1 MSETLRKIAEYVG
14 GELFGDGGAIIEGVN
29 SLEGAGPKEISFCAG
44 RRYQEALRNCR
55 ARAVLVD
62 EKSDLFAGAQIIVSN
77 AELAY
82 ARVAWLFAP
91 PVCRYPGISKDAV
104 IHESCR
110 LGEGVSVYPMVYVGE
125 GADIGEG
132 TVLFP
137 GVCIGENVTMG
148 KRCLIYPN
156 VSILRGC
163 IIGDDVIIHPGT
175 VIGGDGFGFVRD
187 GAASVKIPQM
197 GIVQIDDQVEIGA
210 NNCIDRATFGKT
222 WIKKGVKTDNLVQIA
237 HNVVI
242 GENSIVVSQAGISGS
257 CTVGKGVLI
266 GGQAGISD
274 HVNIGDGVMI
284 GSQSGIPKSI
294 PAGQVV
300 SGSPMLPHRMWLRST
315 SLTGRLPELNDR
327 LRALEK
333 KMKTLEKYLEKELPA

>member
-1 MSETLRKIAEYVG
+1 MDKK
-14 GELFGDGGAIIEGVN
+14 N
-29 SLEGAGPKEISFCAG
+29 
-44 RRYQEALRNCR
+44 
-55 ARAVLVD
+55 
-62 EKSDLFAGAQIIVSN
+62 EKFSGAQIIVAN

-91 PVCRYPGISKDAV
+91 PVSRYPGISKHAV
-104 IHESCR
+104 VHESCCF
-110 LGEGVSVYPMVYVGE
+110 GEGVSVYPTVYVGE
-125 GADIGEG
+125 GRCQIGDE

-137 GVCIGENVTMG
+137 GVCIGENVTIG
-148 KRCLIYPN
+148 KRCLIYHN

-175 VIGGDGFGFVRD
+175 VIGSDGFGFVRE
-187 GAASVKIPQM
+187 GAASVKIPQT

-210 NNCIDRATFGKT
+210 NNCIDRATFGRT

-242 GENSIVVSQAGISGS
+242 GENTIVVSQAGVSGS

-266 GGQAGISD
+266 GGQVGISD
-274 HVNIGDGVMI
+274 HVDIGDGVMI

-300 SGSPMLPHRMWLRST
+300 SGSPILPHRVWLKS
-315 SLTGRLPELNDR
+315 SVLTGKLPELNDR
-327 LRALEK
+327 LRSLEK
-333 KMKTLEKYLEKELPA
+333 KVKALEKYLEKESHA

>member
-1 MSETLRKIAEYVG
+1 LGETLRRIADYVG
-14 GELFGDGGAIIEGVN
+14 GELIGDEGTVVEGLN
-29 SLEGAGPKEISFCAG
+29 SLESAGPSEITFCSG
-44 RRYQEALRNCR
+44 RRYHEALQKTR
-55 ARAVLVD
+55 AQAILIN
-62 EKSDLFAGAQIIVSN
+62 EKSDLYAGAQIIVAN

-91 PVCRYPGISKDAV
+91 PICRYPGISKDAA
-104 IHESCR
+104 IHETCR
-110 LGEGVSVYPMVYVGE
+110 FGKDVSVYPTVYVGE
-125 GADIGEG
+125 GAVIGEE

-137 GVCIGENVTMG
+137 GVCVGENVTVG

-175 VIGGDGFGFVRD
+175 VIGSDGFGFVRD
-187 GAASVKIPQM
+187 GATSVKIPQT

-237 HNVVI
+237 HNVVV
-242 GENSIVVSQAGISGS
+242 GENSIIVSQAGISGS
-257 CTVGKGVLI
+257 CTLGKGVLI
-266 GGQAGISD
+266 GGQVGVSD
-274 HVNIGDGVMI
+274 HVNIGDGVMV

-300 SGSPMLPHRMWLRST
+300 SGSPVLPHRVWLKAVV
-315 SLTGRLPELNDR
+315 LTGRLPELNDR
-327 LRALEK
+327 LRSLEK
-333 KMKTLEKYLEKELPA
+333 KIKILEKSLDKEQSS

>member
-14 GELFGDGGAIIEGVN
+14 GELIGDGGAIIEGVN
-29 SLEGAGPKEISFCAG
+29 SLEGAGPQEISFCAG
-44 RRYQEALRNCR
+44 RRYQKVLQKSR

-62 EKSDLFAGAQIIVSN
+62 EKQDHFSGAQIIVAN

-91 PVCRYPGISKDAV
+91 PVCRYPGISRDAV
-104 IHESCR
+104 IHESC
-110 LGEGVSVYPMVYVGE
+110 LFGEGVSVYPTVYVGDN
-125 GADIGEG
+125 AVVGEG

-137 GVCIGENVTMG
+137 GVCIGENVTIG

-163 IIGDDVIIHPGT
+163 IIGDDVIIHAGT
-175 VIGGDGFGFVRD
+175 VIGSDGFGFVRE
-187 GAASVKIPQM
+187 GATSVKIPQT

-242 GENSIVVSQAGISGS
+242 GENTIVVSQAGISGS
-257 CTVGKGVLI
+257 CTIGKGVLI
-266 GGQAGISD
+266 GGQVGISD

-300 SGSPMLPHRMWLRST
+300 SGSPMLPHRVWLRST

-327 LRALEK
+327 LRSLEK
-333 KMKTLEKYLEKELPA
+333 KVKILEQYLEKESPA

>member
-1 MSETLRKIAEYVG
+1 LGETLRKIADYVG
-14 GELFGDGGAIIEGVN
+14 GELIGDPEAIVKSVN
-29 SLEGAGPKEISFCAG
+29 SLEGAGPEEISFCAG
-44 RRYQEALRNCR
+44 RRFHEALQKSR
-55 ARAVLVD
+55 ARAVLVH
-62 EKSDLFAGAQIIVSN
+62 EKSELFAGTQIIVTN

-91 PVCRYPGISKDAV
+91 PVCRHPGISKDAV
-104 IHESCR
+104 IHESSR
-110 LGEGVSVYPMVYVGE
+110 FGEGVSIYPTVYVGV
-125 GADIGEG
+125 GAFVGEE

-137 GVCIGENVTMG
+137 GVCIGENVTIG

-163 IIGDDVIIHPGT
+163 ILGDDVIIHPGT
-175 VIGGDGFGFVRD
+175 VIGSDGFGFVRD
-187 GAASVKIPQM
+187 GATSVKIPQT

-222 WIKKGVKTDNLVQIA
+222 WIKKGVKTDNLVQIG

-242 GENSIVVSQAGISGS
+242 GENTIIVSQAGVSGS
-257 CTVGKGVLI
+257 CTIGRGVLI

-300 SGSPMLPHRMWLRST
+300 SGSPMLPHRVWLRST

-327 LRALEK
+327 LRSLEK
-333 KMKTLEKYLEKELPA
+333 KMKNLEKYLEKEPRA

>member
-1 MSETLRKIAEYVG
+1 MGETLRKIADYVG
-14 GELFGDGGAIIEGVN
+14 GELIGDPGAIVEGVN
-29 SLEGAGPKEISFCAG
+29 SLEGAGPREISFCTG
-44 RRYQEALRNCR
+44 RRYQEALQKIK
-55 ARAVLVD
+55 AVAVLVN
-62 EKSDLFAGAQIIVSN
+62 EKFEKFSGAQIIVAN

-82 ARVAWLFAP
+82 AKVAWLFAP

-104 IHESCR
+104 VHESCR
-110 LGEGVSVYPMVYVGE
+110 FGEGVSVYPTVYVGD
-125 GADIGEG
+125 GAFVGEE

-137 GVCIGENVTMG
+137 GVCIGENVTIG

-175 VIGGDGFGFVRD
+175 VIGSDGFSFVRE
-187 GAASVKIPQM
+187 GATSVKIPQT

-222 WIKKGVKTDNLVQIA
+222 WIKKGVTTDNLVQIA

-242 GENSIVVSQAGISGS
+242 GENTIVVSQAGISGS
-257 CTVGKGVLI
+257 CTVGQGVLI
-266 GGQAGISD
+266 GGQVGISD

-300 SGSPMLPHRMWLRST
+300 SGSPMLPHRVWLKS
-315 SLTGRLPELNDR
+315 SVLTGKLPELNDR
-327 LRALEK
+327 LRSLEK
-333 KMKTLEKYLEKELPA
+333 KIQNLEKYLEKEPRA